1 MQRRFF
7 VIAAACLL
15 YFAAMS
21 TISAQIKDILHR
33 FIQVNGIRMHLAEQ
47 EAPAE
52 MNRLMGEFLA
62 SVYGK
67 GRDIV

>member
-1 MQRRFF
+1 
-7 VIAAACLL
+7 
-15 YFAAMS
+15 MS